1 MLGLSMCVQDVYEKW
16 CKVLDTV
23 PMKDQALEEELAKQ
37 QHNDQLRVDF
47 AEKANAIG
55 AYIDERSAALAELS
69 MGAGGGTM
77 EEQLATVKAFQSETT
92 EYQPQ
97 IEAAEAANQ
106 VHIGCISNFEGAR
119 SSFDQEVSIY
129 IYTKKFLIY
138 A

>member
-1 MLGLSMCVQDVYEKW
+1 MCVQDVYEKW

-37 QHNDQLRVDF
+37 QQNDQLRVDF

-55 AYIDERSAALAELS
+55 AYIDQRSAALAELS

-77 EEQLATVKAFQSETT
+77 EEQLATVKAFQAETM

-106 VHIGCISNFEGAR
+106 VNFGNCTTSNLGGTWASVT
-119 SSFDQEVSIY
+119 SSSV
-129 IYTKKFLIY
+129 
-138 A
+138 

>member
-1 MLGLSMCVQDVYEKW
+1 MQDVYEKW

-47 AEKANAIG
+47 GEKANAIG

-97 IEAAEAANQ
+97 IEAAESANQ
-106 VHIGCISNFEGAR
+106 VQCTHWM
-119 SSFDQEVSIY
+119 
-129 IYTKKFLIY
+129 
-138 A
+138 

>member
-119 SSFDQEVSIY
+119 SSFRKYHYTY
-129 IYTKKFLIY
+129 IQKKFLIY